1 MMSDLDYENTIAY
14 LDGRIEELEA
24 ERKIDKDVLLK
35 QDQTIQL
42 RNAELQ
48 TAHEIG
54 ARHAKRV
61 GEQAIELQ
69 ALREAAQAVVD
80 ASHIPLTRMPP
91 PTDSYGINARTLY
104 ALAKRLEGE

>member
-1 MMSDLDYENTIAY
+1 MSDLDYENTIAY

-69 ALREAAQAVVD
+69 GLREA
-80 ASHIPLTRMPP
+80 LET
-91 PTDSYGINARTLY
+91 
-104 ALAKRLEGE
+104 LAKTTNTPVLQPLHQIAKAALLKEGE

>member
-1 MMSDLDYENTIAY
+1 MSDLDYENTIAY

-69 ALREAAQAVVD
+69 ALREAAEALVKSGFRVEREDFSTNVDSAKFDALQA
-80 ASHIPLTRMPP
+80 A
-91 PTDSYGINARTLY
+91 
-104 ALAKRLEGE
+104 LEGGGDE